1 MKTYYMIVGHGNA
14 ILCVTNILLFM
25 QYMMW
30 QFIAFAAIT
39 AFSSYICHLKLNNV
53 PR

>member
-1 MKTYYMIVGHGNA
+1 MIVGHGNA
-14 ILCVTNILLFM
+14 ILCATNILLFV

-39 AFSSYICHLKLNNV
+39 ASCSYICRLMLNDV

>member
-1 MKTYYMIVGHGNA
+1 MIVGHANA
-14 ILCVTNILLFM
+14 VLCATNILLFV

-39 AFSSYICHLKLNNV
+39 AMCTYLCYLMLNDV
-53 PR
+53 SR